1 MAKKYV
7 LIAIIIGIILGSL
20 GTYYSNYAL
29 NLFGIE
35 ELSIPSM
42 NKEKQTLVDPQSISK
57 SILTNEL
64 HYKIIDVKETDFGIN
79 GEKPLA
85 GGIFLITKIEIEN
98 LGKHEVIVY
107 GKNWFL
113 KDQEDRIYTPKTFN
127 ATPEK
132 NENIFSIRI
141 PPGFKIVHD
150 VGFEVPSILV
160 APRELYVADRSFE
173 SEPIFLGII

>member
-173 SEPIFLGII
+173 SEPVFLGII